1 MPHYLIQAS
10 YAAQSISGLISSGED
25 RSGVIASLAEGLG
38 GKVESFYQCFG
49 DYDVMIVLELPD
61 NVSMAALSMVA
72 GASGGISNFKTT
84 VLMPLSEGV
93 EAARKAAGI
102 GYRPPGS

>member
-10 YAAQSISGLISSGED
+10 YSAQSISGLISSGED
-25 RSGVIASLAEGLG
+25 RSGVITSLVEGMG
-38 GKVESFYQCFG
+38 GKVESQYQCFG

-72 GASGGISNFKTT
+72 GASGGLTNFKTT
-84 VLMPLSEGV
+84 VLIPISQGV

-102 GYRPPGS
+102 GYRPPGG